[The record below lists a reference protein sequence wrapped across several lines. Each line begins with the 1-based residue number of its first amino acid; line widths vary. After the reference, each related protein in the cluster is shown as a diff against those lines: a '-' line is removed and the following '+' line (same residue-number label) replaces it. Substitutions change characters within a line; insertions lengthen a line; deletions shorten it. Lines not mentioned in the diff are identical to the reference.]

1 MTTNNQPNPIEAL
14 NETLAKQGADTIAV
28 TDVADVAPEATAYHN
43 YRSGSGPRDQKKYDR
58 LRGAHLRNFYK
69 YIAKLYPHLLFE
81 IETDELYFNYNK
93 ETGVYEDWKKVHVQE
108 LVTREMINEGFLNE
122 ASISRVRQLIINFR
136 SMFPERGCA
145 YDSFDNTDGWF
156 HCSNGW
162 VSLNLE
168 KEMDENGIVV
178 RDEKG
183 FVKHKDRLFEEH
195 TPKRLSRRVSAV
207 AYDKNATCPHYDKM
221 MLDFHL
227 KADQVRV
234 IDQFSGLLLTGE
246 IKHQKMLAFV
256 GKPGC
261 GKSTIA
267 ETWGKVLGEMAIR
280 KDLSDLTG
288 DRFRFIGKSLT
299 GRTFL
304 HFDEVDIKRSEMG
317 SNLGNL
323 ITGDRFAVERKGKD
337 EDPSAKNKIK
347 CVLTANSLPMSAE
360 VGIFRRMILIE
371 FSRSLVDEGLE
382 DLLLPEKLEK
392 ESGGILNRMLLGLA
406 DIQTM
411 GTFTTIDGHADA
423 IEEYKV
429 SSNTIAEY
437 LEEYFDPGTKDDKVS
452 VRLMFNTYV
461 KWLGQNRGRMTLTPQ
476 RFGQM
481 LKSQPLRKF
490 NISSVRAGGGL
501 RVNCGL
507 KVKPCFKESEFEEV
521 LEEKVTLG
529 IASPYDDIDNG
540 SLDGLDESN
549 Y

>member
-1 MTTNNQPNPIEAL
+1 MTNKQPTNDPVEAL
-14 NETLAKQGADTIAV
+14 NKTLEENGKGD
-28 TDVADVAPEATAYHN
+28 DVITVKDIAPEATKYHD
-43 YRSGSGPRDQKKYDR
+43 YLKGSGVRDQKKYDR
-58 LRGAHLRNFYK
+58 YRSAHLRNFYK
-69 YIAKLYPHLLFE
+69 YIAKIYPYLLFE
-81 IETDELYFNYNK
+81 SESDELYFNYNK
-93 ETGVYEDWKKVHVQE
+93 KTGVYEDWKKVHVQE
-108 LVTREMINEGFLNE
+108 LVTREMINEGFLTE
-122 ASISRVRQLIINFR
+122 ATISKVRQIIINMRAMFR
-136 SMFPERGCA
+136 DRGCSF
-145 YDSFDNTDGWF
+145 DDFDNTDDWF

-168 KEMDENGIVV
+168 ADGK
-178 RDEKG
+178 DEKG
-183 FVKHKDRLFEEH
+183 LIKYKDREFREH
-195 TPKRLSRRVSAV
+195 TPEMLSRRVSAV
-207 AYDKNATCPHYDKM
+207 AYEAGATCPHYDKM
-221 MLDFHL
+221 MIDFQL
-227 KADQVRV
+227 KDDMVRV

-337 EDPSAKNKIK
+337 EDPSAKNKLK

-371 FSRSLVDEGLE
+371 FNNSLVDAGTA

-392 ESGGILNRMLLGLA
+392 ESSGILNRMLLGLA

-411 GTFTTIDGHADA
+411 GTFTVIEGHDDA
-423 IEEYKV
+423 IEDYKV

-437 LEEYFDPGTKDDKVS
+437 LEEYYEPGEHSDRVP
-452 VRLMFNTYV
+452 VRVMFNTYV

-481 LKSQPLRKF
+481 LKTQPLKKF
-490 NISSVRAGGGL
+490 DITSCRGTGGL
-501 RVNCGL
+501 RVNTG
-507 KVKPCFKESEFEEV
+507 VKIKKEYKEDEFGDEV
-521 LEEKVTLG
+521 LVEKVTLG
-529 IASPYDDIDNG
+529 ATSPYADMEDEMGGADD
-540 SLDGLDESN
+540 